1 MSSDP
6 GGHAG
11 SSPEYDV
18 VVRCDVGVAMDD
30 GATLFAD
37 IYVPALN
44 GEPLSGAWPVLL
56 ERSPYDKGREA
67 HSTTGRF
74 FAQRGYVYVVQ
85 DVRGRYSSDGE
96 FRFLRNEADDGEATM
111 RWLAAQPWCGSIGTL
126 GISYT
131 TATQQALAVRHPA
144 KLATQA
150 LFDGPYN
157 YFRQTMRHGGACEY
171 GIAFQY
177 VVFMAQA
184 SKQAAADPVVQ
195 AGLDEMWA
203 SLTDWL
209 GHQAIAKG
217 ETPLSLTPDYEQWFF
232 DMLTT
237 SDYTD
242 YWITPGL
249 EHRGV
254 HRRLSRHSAAVG
266 DVVVR
271 PPHHGHAVEV
281 RAVEAASPHAEEADH
296 RHLAARRRHVHPVL
310 RRQRG
315 VRPRCRA
322 GRQQQPPAPLVRPA
336 PEGASHRAR
345 PEAPVRLFV
354 MGGGSGRRDAAGR
367 LIARRRWRDEQEWP
381 LARAVDTTFFLPSG
395 RCAGAKPP
403 TDTAAASRRRPI
415 GSTRPIRCRPW
426 AATSPTTAPRGSW
439 KVADYDQLSGTMSGD
454 NSPSAPLEDRHDV
467 IVFRTPPLSEGV
479 EVTGVVTCHLWVS
492 SSAVDTDFTVKLIDE
507 YPPNADYPNGYALNL
522 GDSILRMRYRDGFDG
537 PSFMNPGEIYEI
549 ELRLQ
554 ATSNFFAPGH
564 RIRVDVSSSNFPH
577 YDVNPNTGEHLGLNE
592 GVVTATQAIYH
603 DSVRP
608 SHVVLPVVPV
618 DTSSEPA
625 WDEQRDPNG
634 SAANPFGS

>member
-6 GGHAG
+6 GGLAG

-30 GATLFAD
+30 GAMLFAD
-37 IYVPALN
+37 LYMPAVK
-44 GEPLSGAWPVLL
+44 GEPLTGEWPVLL

-74 FAQRGYVYVVQ
+74 FAERGYVYVVQ
-85 DVRGRYSSDGE
+85 DVRGRYSSDGD

-111 RWLAAQPWCGSIGTL
+111 GWLAAQPWCGPIGTL

-131 TATQQALAVRHPA
+131 TATQQALAVRHPP
-144 KLATQA
+144 KLTTQA

-184 SKQAAADPVVQ
+184 SKQAAADPSVQ

-249 EHRGV
+249 SIEEFIDDYPDIPLLLETSWYGHHITATLWKYEQLKRRHRTPKQLIIGTWL
-254 HRRLSRHSAAVG
+254 HGGDMLTQSFAG
-266 DVVVR
+266 DVEFG
-271 PPHHGHAVEV
+271 P
-281 RAVEAASPHAEEADH
+281 AAAMDDNNSLRLRWFDQ
-296 RHLAARRRHVHPVL
+296 HLKGLPTGL
-310 RRQRG
+310 
-315 VRPRCRA
+315 
-322 GRQQQPPAPLVRPA
+322 
-336 PEGASHRAR
+336 ET
-345 PEAPVRLFV
+345 EAPVRLFV

-367 LIARRRWRDEQEWP
+367 LMHGGHWRDEHEWP
-381 LARAVDTTFFLPSG
+381 VARAVDTTFFLTADGVLTADHP
-395 RCAGAKPP
+395 AAAADELPP
-403 TDTAAASRRRPI
+403 TTYVFDPTDPVPTV
-415 GSTRPIRCRPW
+415 GGNFTNYG
-426 AATSPTTAPRGSW
+426 TSGFLEGGG
-439 KVADYDQLSGTMSGD
+439 YDQHSGTMSGD
-454 NSPSAPLEDRHDV
+454 HSPSAPLEERDDV
-467 IVFRTPPLSEGV
+467 IVFRTPPLTEGV
-479 EVTGVVTCHLWVS
+479 EVTGVVRCQLWVS
-492 SSAVDTDFTVKLIDE
+492 SSALDTDFTVKLIDE
-507 YPPNADYPNGYALNL
+507 YPPDADYPNGYALNL
-522 GDSILRMRYRDGFDG
+522 GDTILRMRYRDGFDG

-554 ATSNFFAPGH
+554 ATSNLFAPGH
-564 RIRVDVSSSNFPH
+564 CIRVDVSSSNFPH
-577 YDVNPNTGEHLGLNE
+577 YDVNPNTGEPLGLNE
-592 GVVTATQAIYH
+592 AVVTATQA
-603 DSVRP
+603 
-608 SHVVLPVVPV
+608 
-618 DTSSEPA
+618 
-625 WDEQRDPNG
+625 
-634 SAANPFGS
+634 